1 MVDERKRERGPG
13 PPHALSEMLI
23 EHWSHN
29 VLIRTVNRINILAAD
44 TES

>member
-1 MVDERKRERGPG
+1 MMRGKEREDQG
-13 PPHALSEMLI
+13 PHALSEMLI